1 MASSPIWSVQRTARH
16 APESPRDLSSSR
28 RSWASSSTRDMDGAV
43 GYRRIC
49 RLCAGA
55 LLWVAVAGC
64 GSAGGYPAVST
75 YAPQGGVQAYSP
87 TVTLND
93 VWLDAPEGVPR
104 GGAADLRLYAVN
116 DFGRRDALTGVTS
129 PLVQDDRLRL
139 DGRPVAQIPLPRGE
153 AVNFEW
159 SNRSGV
165 RLTGFRRPLPV
176 ASWMP
181 ISLHFAHSKTITL
194 QVVAGPLGPGPGM
207 STSTSTTAG
216 ELR

>member
-1 MASSPIWSVQRTARH
+1 M
-16 APESPRDLSSSR
+16 
-28 RSWASSSTRDMDGAV
+28 
-43 GYRRIC
+43 
-49 RLCAGA
+49 
-55 LLWVAVAGC
+55 AVAGC

-116 DFGRRDALTGVTS
+116 DFSRRDALTGVTS

-181 ISLHFAHSKTITL
+181 ISLHFAHSKTYA
-194 QVVAGPLGPGPGM
+194 AGGRRAARAWPRHEHIHEHHGGRAEVTDPGPRSSNLSCQGPQ
-207 STSTSTTAG
+207 T
-216 ELR
+216 